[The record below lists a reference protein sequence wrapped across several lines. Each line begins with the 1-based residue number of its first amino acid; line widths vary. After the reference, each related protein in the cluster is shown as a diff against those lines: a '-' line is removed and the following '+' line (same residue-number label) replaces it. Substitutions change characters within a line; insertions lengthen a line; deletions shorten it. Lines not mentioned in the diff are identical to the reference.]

1 MPAQSQN
8 GKIRAFTVAQALK
21 TLTQQDYLAM
31 REGAVVLEQD
41 GYGDKVLR
49 LSDGSILKLFR
60 RKNLL
65 SSAVLFPYAR
75 RFARNALT
83 LARHGIP
90 VPQVIALGAIAEPVR
105 DFVHYRP
112 LAGNTL
118 RELEQAGLNG
128 ERRSEL
134 RDKLTQFI
142 IHLHDKGVY
151 FRSLHLGNVVLTPD
165 GRLGLIDFSDLRV
178 YPWSLGSYLRR
189 RNMQRMLGIAADAS
203 WVDLPAIVAGRSQQR
218 GGR

>member
-31 REGAVVLEQD
+31 REGAAVLEFD
-41 GYGDKVLR
+41 RFGDKVLR
-49 LSDGSILKLFR
+49 LSDGTMLKLFR
-60 RKNLL
+60 RKRLL
-65 SSAVLFPYAR
+65 TSAALFPYAR

-83 LARHGIP
+83 LARLGIP
-90 VPQVIALGAIAEPVR
+90 VPQVVAVGRIPELAR

-112 LAGNTL
+112 LAGSTL
-118 RELEQAGLNG
+118 RELAGSGLDE
-128 ERRSEL
+128 ERLQQL
-134 RDKLTQFI
+134 RDQLTRFI

-151 FRSLHLGNVVLTPD
+151 FRSLHIGNVVVTPD

-178 YPWSLGSYLRR
+178 YPWSLGRYLRQ
-189 RNMQRMLGIAADAS
+189 RNMRRMLGNADEAAWA
-203 WVDLPAIVAGRSQQR
+203 DLPAIVAGQPPG